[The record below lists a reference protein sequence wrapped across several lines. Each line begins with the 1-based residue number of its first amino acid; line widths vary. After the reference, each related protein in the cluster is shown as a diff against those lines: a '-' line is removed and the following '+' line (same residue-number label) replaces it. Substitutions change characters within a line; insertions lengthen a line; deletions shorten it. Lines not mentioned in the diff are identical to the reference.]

1 MSRLTLR
8 LPQTLHR
15 QLKEQ
20 AHEEGISLNQYIVY
34 SLTRQV
40 APAYMIYARS
50 EEDIAQQ
57 EARFKALRES
67 LRKGSDEEIDNFL
80 AEREAEREATQA
92 DYDGLPSEMVSQLQQ
107 RIKAAREAAKQ
118 PHAS

>member
-20 AHEEGISLNQYIVY
+20 ASEEGVSLNQYIVY

-40 APAYMIYARS
+40 APAYMKYATS
-50 EEDIAQQ
+50 QEEMEQQ
-57 EARFKALRES
+57 ETRFKALRES
-67 LRKGSDEEIDNFL
+67 LRKGSDSEIEDAL
-80 AEREAEREATQA
+80 AKREVVEPEP
-92 DYDGLPSEMVSQLQQ
+92 GLTNEMVERLQQ
-107 RIKAAREAAKQ
+107 RIKAAREAAN
-118 PHAS
+118 